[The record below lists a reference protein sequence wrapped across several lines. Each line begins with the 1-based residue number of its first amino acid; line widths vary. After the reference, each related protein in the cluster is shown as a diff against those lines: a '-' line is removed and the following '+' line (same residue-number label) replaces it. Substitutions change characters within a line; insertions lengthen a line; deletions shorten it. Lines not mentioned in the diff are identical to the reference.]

1 MSDLGRRGFALP
13 VALWSLVVLAALT
26 QAALL
31 GARLDIVL
39 ASSQRD
45 HTAALAAAEAG
56 LAEAMRAIAGST
68 VVAPDSVEG
77 TIGAGAYRAVWFPSG
92 ERIQVTASGR
102 SGRSGQRRIE
112 AWVSSYAGG
121 GLRISAWRDVR

>member
-13 VALWSLVVLAALT
+13 VAFWSLVVLAALT

-39 ASSQRD
+39 ASNQRD
-45 HTAALAAAEAG
+45 HTVALAAAEAG

-68 VVAPDSVEG
+68 VVVPDSVEG
-77 TIGAGAYRAVWFPSG
+77 TIGAGAYRAAWFPSG
-92 ERIQVTASGR
+92 ERIRVTASGE
-102 SGRSGQRRIE
+102 SGRSGQRRVE